1 MATNVEKTRRPAPSS
16 LFFVASS
23 SFAHAA
29 PKQICQ
35 QHDPEISTLNTDPQP
50 TLHVPQRKSQSAEC
64 PKPAGHNN
72 ATNAGVPC
80 WPSSR
85 MWCASFGG
93 TLRGQPAGFDVT
105 ANATT
110 VIEKHRSV
118 GVASSGR
125 VGRRSAHRTRVP
137 THGPLEA
144 NNHLPAGNLVLASYD
159 TCGGYRCYIVNDRNS
174 LCLVPKNTR

>member
-16 LFFVASS
+16 LFSVASS

-29 PKQICQ
+29 PKEICQ
-35 QHDPEISTLNTDPQP
+35 QHDPQISTLTSDPQP
-50 TLHVPQRKSQSAEC
+50 TLHVPRRKSPSDDC
-64 PKPAGHNN
+64 PKPASHNN

-80 WPSSR
+80 WRSSR

-93 TLRGQPAGFDVT
+93 RCEGNPPVLMPRL
-105 ANATT
+105 NATT